1 MARPPRYNV
10 DYFPHS
16 ANHNKVILYLRRLF
30 GNEGYAIFYLLLE
43 KIALAD
49 NHFLN
54 LQDDTEIFYL
64 ASELLVDEV
73 KLFGIIKNLLKL
85 KFFDQ
90 QIWDDYNVLFSE
102 SFNDTFKDA
111 YSRRTTELMTKS
123 KLTNHLST
131 LGIQKLSLGYVLGD
145 INLISNDNNPQSKLE
160 QTKKENSKEDNSKEE
175 KNKKEK
181 TEMQQIQI
189 LLKKF
194 YNNMSWRTSILS
206 NPSYRLKNEIELLSR
221 MQQFQ
226 NYLYCNGEWRKKE
239 SDFIKHFN
247 NWLNKVR
254 MTPIPKHV
262 IKSNNH

>member
-111 YSRRTTELMTKS
+111 YCRRTTELMTKS

-160 QTKKENSKEDNSKEE
+160 QTKKENTKEDK
-175 KNKKEK
+175 KKKEK
-181 TEMQQIQI
+181 TEMQQVQI

-194 YNNMSWRTSILS
+194 YNNRSWRTSIIS
-206 NPSYRLKNEIELLSR
+206 NPSYRLKNESELLSR
-221 MQQFQ
+221 MLQFQ
-226 NYLYCNGEWRKKE
+226 NYLYCNGEWKKKE
-239 SDFIKHFN
+239 SEFIKHFN

-262 IKSNNH
+262 IKSNND